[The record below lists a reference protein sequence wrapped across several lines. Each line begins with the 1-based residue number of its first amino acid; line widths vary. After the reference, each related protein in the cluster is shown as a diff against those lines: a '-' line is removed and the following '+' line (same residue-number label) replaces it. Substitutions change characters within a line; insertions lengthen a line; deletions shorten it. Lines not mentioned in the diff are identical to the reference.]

1 MDKKPLIIV
10 TITAIS
16 IILFFVLFLTIK
28 YSNNSN
34 VIRTNVSKDFTIA
47 LDSNPTT
54 GYKWE
59 IASPFNTKLLKLI
72 DSNYIPAE
80 TDLIGTPG
88 KEDWV
93 FRAIKQGKTIIS
105 FNYLR
110 PWEKDTPPV
119 KKDHFIIMISK

>member
-16 IILFFVLFLTIK
+16 IVLFFVFFLTIK

-80 TDLIGTPG
+80 THLIGAPG